1 MDEKIVVTFQ
11 AESAT
16 VEVRLTDAALR
27 LIETEALASANKE
40 TGGILIGRY
49 ENDGN
54 VAVVTAATERPA
66 DSLAGRA
73 WFQRGISGLTAKLRA
88 RWTQGEYY
96 LGEWHSHPPGGAPPD
111 PPSSNDVR
119 EMRSISIDPS
129 YRCPKP
135 IMVIAGGTSGGKSM
149 RVSVS
154 VLETGG
160 LIRLKPALRH
170 KATQTTARRLPKP
183 PTNRTT

>member
-1 MDEKIVVTFQ
+1 MDEKIVVAFH
-11 AESAT
+11 AASAT

-27 LIETEALASANKE
+27 LIEKEALASANKE

-66 DSLAGRA
+66 DSSSGRA
-73 WFQRGISGLTAKLRA
+73 WFQRGITGLTAKLRA
-88 RWTQGEYY
+88 RWAHGEYY
-96 LGEWHSHPPGGAPPD
+96 LGEWHSHPGGAPD
-111 PPSSNDVR
+111 PSSNDIR
-119 EMRSISIDPS
+119 EMLSISIDNS

-135 IMVIAGGTSGGKSM
+135 IMVIAGTSGQSM

-154 VLETGG
+154 VLENGQI
-160 LIRLKPALRH
+160 IRLKPVPSPQGNTSDRSP
-170 KATQTTARRLPKP
+170 TTVTPI
-183 PTNRTT
+183 NRTP

>member
-96 LGEWHSHPPGGAPPD
+96 LGEWHSHPGGAPD
-111 PPSSNDVR
+111 PSSNDVR

-135 IMVIAGGTSGGKSM
+135 IMVIAGTSGKSM

-160 LIRLKPALRH
+160 LIRLKPAPSPQSNANDRSPI
-170 KATQTTARRLPKP
+170 TQAPN
-183 PTNRTT
+183 NRTT

>member
-1 MDEKIVVTFQ
+1 MDEKIVVAFQ
-11 AESAT
+11 AVSAT

-27 LIETEALASANKE
+27 LIEKVALASANKE

-54 VAVVTAATERPA
+54 VAVVTAATGRPA
-66 DSLAGRA
+66 DSSSGRA

-88 RWTQGEYY
+88 RWAHGEYY
-96 LGEWHSHPPGGAPPD
+96 LGEWHSHPGGAPN
-111 PPSSNDVR
+111 PSSNDIR
-119 EMRSISIDPS
+119 EMRSISIDTS

-135 IMVIAGGTSGGKSM
+135 IMVIAGTSGQSM

-154 VLETGG
+154 ILENGG
-160 LIRLKPALRH
+160 LIRLKPLLSPQGEKRDRSP
-170 KATQTTARRLPKP
+170 TTVASI
-183 PTNRTT
+183 NRTT

>member
-27 LIETEALASANKE
+27 LIEKEALASANKE

-49 ENDGN
+49 ENDGS

-66 DSLAGRA
+66 DSSSGTA
-73 WFQRGISGLTAKLRA
+73 WFQRGISGLTAKLRS
-88 RWTQGEYY
+88 RWGNGEFY
-96 LGEWHSHPPGGAPPD
+96 LGEWHSHPGGAPD
-111 PPSSNDVR
+111 PSSNDIRV
-119 EMRSISIDPS
+119 MRSIAIDAS

-135 IMVIAGGTSGGKSM
+135 IMVIAGTSKDSI
-149 RVSVS
+149 RISVS
-154 VLETGG
+154 VVENGR
-160 LIRLKPALRH
+160 LIRLKPVGPPRSSG
-170 KATQTTARRLPKP
+170 TESPIITAPS
-183 PTNRTT
+183 